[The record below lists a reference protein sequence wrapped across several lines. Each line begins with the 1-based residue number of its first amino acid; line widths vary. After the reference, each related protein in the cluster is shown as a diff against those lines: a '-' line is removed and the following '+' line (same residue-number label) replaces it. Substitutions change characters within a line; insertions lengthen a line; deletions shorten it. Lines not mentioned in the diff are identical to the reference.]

1 MGSRCSPASVAWFER
16 GGADAFLACTDG
28 GDDARRVPLPDR
40 ESGRTDAAR
49 RAAAGPV
56 GKGRD
61 DDASAEVFLEQAK
74 QAIAAGRIS
83 AAQEALERAETRA
96 LARSVRPSQARE
108 PSQQS
113 FVQKLS
119 QARQALAAGDRKLAL
134 QRIDEAAATAEPN

>member
-1 MGSRCSPASVAWFER
+1 MRSW
-16 GGADAFLACTDG
+16 
-28 GDDARRVPLPDR
+28 RVPTAVMMLAASPFLTANLAAQTPPDAPPPAQ
-40 ESGRTDAAR
+40 SA
-49 RAAAGPV
+49 
-56 GKGRD
+56 KGVN

-74 QAIAAGRIS
+74 QAIAAGRIG